1 LTKKV
6 KVKKPE
12 MVLFKP
18 PGEKLAHIFRDGFK
32 GGVGK
37 TLCGRTIWCISPIAL
52 EEYAASIQCKIC
64 DDVLRFFEEHKG
76 EK

>member
-1 LTKKV
+1 M

-37 TLCGRTIWCISPIAL
+37 TLCGRTIFCLAVVSVGGYKASEQCQRCEEAL
-52 EEYAASIQCKIC
+52 RIMEA
-64 DDVLRFFEEHKG
+64 HKADPV
-76 EK
+76 